1 METTTTTLVTVLA
14 TTQSSWRSRSQR
26 DGLLGP
32 SVATPL
38 AGVTSTTLSIPCY
51 VRPWTDTLG
60 LLSIVV

>member
-14 TTQSSWRSRSQR
+14 TTQRSWRSRSQR

-32 SVATPL
+32 SVVTPL
-38 AGVTSTTLSIPCY
+38 AGVTSTMLLIPCY
-51 VRPWTDTLG
+51 VGPSTGTLG